1 MAKLLEVCVD
11 NFESAM
17 AAIAGGA
24 NRLELCS
31 ALTEGGLTPTPG
43 LLTQVQACNPKRIPV
58 FCMIRCRA
66 GNFVYSPEEM
76 EVMKEDVTVLR
87 KAGADGFVFGAL
99 LENGDVDMKRSRE
112 ILRICHP
119 LPVTFHR
126 AFDFCRRPTIEI
138 EVVIDLGFK
147 RVLTSGK
154 QKNAQLGVKL
164 IKQLI
169 EQVENRIIIIPGGG
183 INKDNLKFIVENT
196 GALEYHGSFRKIK
209 EQQQAAKDKD
219 GAESEIKLGDADGP
233 LYICDEKLVAEANH
247 ILKNTD

>member
-1 MAKLLEVCVD
+1 MSKLLEVCVD

-24 NRLELCS
+24 GRLELCA

-43 LLTQVQACNPKRIPV
+43 ILAQIQACNSRKIPV
-58 FCMIRCRA
+58 FCMLRCRA
-66 GNFVYSPEEM
+66 GNFVYTQEEM
-76 EVMKEDVTVLR
+76 EAMKEDVRALR

-99 LENGDVDMKRSRE
+99 LENGDVDMKKARE
-112 ILRICHP
+112 ILRACHP

-138 EVVIDLGFK
+138 EVIIDLGFT

-154 QKNAQLGVKL
+154 QKTAQLGVKL

-169 EQVENRIIIIPGGG
+169 DQVENRIIVMPGAGV
-183 INKDNLKFIVENT
+183 NKDNLKFIVEHT
-196 GALEYHGSFRKIK
+196 GAAEYHGSFRRIK
-209 EQQQAAKDKD
+209 EQPEVTDTD
-219 GAESEIKLGDADGP
+219 EEIKLGESDGP
-233 LYICDEKLVAEANH
+233 LYVCDEKLVAEVVH
-247 ILKNTD
+247 ILRNE

>member
-17 AAIAGGA
+17 AALAGGA
-24 NRLELCS
+24 NRLELCV

-43 LLTQVQACNPKRIPV
+43 LLTQIQASNPKKIPV
-58 FCMIRCRA
+58 FCMIRCRG
-66 GNFVYSPEEM
+66 GNFVYSHEEM
-76 EVMKEDVTVLR
+76 EVMKEDVRILR

-99 LENGDVDMKRSRE
+99 QENGDVDMKKSRE
-112 ILRICHP
+112 ILRMCHP

-138 EVVIDLGFK
+138 EVIIDLGFT

-154 QKNAQLGVKL
+154 QKTAQLGVKL

-169 EQVENRIIIIPGGG
+169 EQVENRIIVVPGGG
-183 INKDNLKFIVENT
+183 INKDNLKFVIENT
-196 GALEYHGSFRKIK
+196 GALEYHGSFRRIK
-209 EQQQAAKDKD
+209 EQA
-219 GAESEIKLGDADGP
+219 SEKEGDDEVKLGDADGP
-233 LYICDEKLVAEANH
+233 VHVCDANLVAEILH
-247 ILKNTD
+247 IFKSDE